1 MDKTTD
7 TEKKQILWKILYGMQ
22 STKQETK
29 QETKKIKKKQDET
42 DEDIY
47 CVVQKEEENNPSEDD
62 ENENLR
68 LLRKAFNGIFS
79 IISVEEFF
87 LKNEDTPDFCDKF
100 INTYT
105 ENIKKEID
113 DLIKEKTRKKK
124 CCLKCNLYSLYPFIY
139 SFIFCLDRSIVL
151 ILSH

>member
-1 MDKTTD
+1 M
-7 TEKKQILWKILYGMQ
+7 E

-62 ENENLR
+62 ENEKLR

-124 CCLKCNLYSLYPFIY
+124 F
-139 SFIFCLDRSIVL
+139 V
-151 ILSH
+151 